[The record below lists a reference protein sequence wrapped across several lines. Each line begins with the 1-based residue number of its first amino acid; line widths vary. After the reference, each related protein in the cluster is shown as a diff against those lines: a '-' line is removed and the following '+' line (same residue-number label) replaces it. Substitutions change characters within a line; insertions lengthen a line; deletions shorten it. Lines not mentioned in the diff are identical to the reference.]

1 MLPWVVFMLGGA
13 TADGDSK
20 LYVSGLPGVINF
32 YTPPAPKEI
41 GGQIKRA
48 TPACGRFV
56 LDEDSLL

>member
-1 MLPWVVFMLGGA
+1 MLGGA

-56 LDEDSLL
+56 LDEASLL